1 MALIEIYHVV
11 ADMYP
16 VDQEHDIDEIIEG
29 MVITL
34 DVNGNAT
41 RCGLGDVPI
50 GLAAD
55 SVSTVGRT
63 EYAGNVTINAAGATR
78 TTENRV
84 ANQGDETLASGKL
97 TVYTGSAG
105 KFATDQYDTTNA
117 WAVSDIAYAGA
128 AGQLV
133 AAGDGAIQVGL
144 VVETPRAYPSGVP
157 GTDVQGST
165 TLGTYLTIL
174 LHTAT
179 A

>member
-1 MALIEIYHVV
+1 MALIELQHVV

-16 VDQEHDIDEIIEG
+16 VDQDHAIDEIIEG

-34 DVNGNAT
+34 DANGNAT
-41 RCGLGDVPI
+41 RCDLGDMPL

-55 SVSTVGRT
+55 SVSDTGQT

-84 ANQGDETLASGKL
+84 SNQGDETLASGKI
-97 TVYTGSAG
+97 TVYTGGG
-105 KFATDQYDTTNA
+105 KFATDQYDTTVT
-117 WAVSDIAYAGA
+117 WTVGQVCDAGND
-128 AGQLV
+128 GQLQDDL
-133 AAGDGAIQVGL
+133 GTGIDVGV

-165 TLGTYLTIL
+165 SLGTYLTIGL
-174 LHTAT
+174 NCAT
-179 A
+179 AL